1 MVMVMANDEKQTVNK
16 DDETVLSTQE
26 KPQGRYIPT
35 GRPDL
40 NEIKKRNAEE
50 EKDDRT
56 STYILAG
63 IMMLLI
69 VVVIVLVYFFS

>member
-1 MVMVMANDEKQTVNK
+1 MANREKQTVNK

-26 KPQGRYIPT
+26 KPQGRHIPP

-50 EKDDRT
+50 EKDDRK

-63 IMMLLI
+63 IMVLLI
-69 VVVIVLVYFFS
+69 AVVIVLVYFFS

>member
-1 MVMVMANDEKQTVNK
+1 MANLENQTVNENK
-16 DDETVLSTQE
+16 DDEKVSSTQE
-26 KPQGRYIPT
+26 KSQERHIPT

-50 EKDDRT
+50 EKDDRK

-63 IMMLLI
+63 IMVLLI

>member
-1 MVMVMANDEKQTVNK
+1 MKTKRLMVNK
-16 DDETVLSTQE
+16 DDETVSPTQE
-26 KPQGRYIPT
+26 KPQGSHVLT

-50 EKDDRT
+50 EKQDKK
-56 STYILAG
+56 SIYIVAG
-63 IMMLLI
+63 IMALLI